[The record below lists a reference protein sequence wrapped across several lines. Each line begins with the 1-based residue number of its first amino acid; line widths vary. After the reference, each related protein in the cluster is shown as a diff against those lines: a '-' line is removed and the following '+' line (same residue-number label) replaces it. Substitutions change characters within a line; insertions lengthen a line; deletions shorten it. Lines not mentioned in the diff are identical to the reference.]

1 VNYFLKG
8 AGGMAR
14 KKKHEGVRNSGDG
27 WIEKEVERKRR
38 EKEALAMVFGE
49 AQESRQKDLDTL
61 KELMKKEEQ
70 PPEEKG
76 GPLYTPL
83 SRDLDTQVE
92 KKKAISKVFS
102 NEQEAREKQR
112 QALKS
117 WILGGEEKK

>member
-1 VNYFLKG
+1 
-8 AGGMAR
+8 MSR
-14 KKKHEGVRNSGDG
+14 KKKQEDRKNSQDG
-27 WIEKEVERKRR
+27 WIEREVERKRR
-38 EKEALAMVFGE
+38 EKEALSMVFGE
-49 AQESRQKDLDTL
+49 AQESRQRDQDTL

-83 SRDLDTQVE
+83 SKDLDTQVE

-102 NEQEAREKQR
+102 TEQEAREKQR

-117 WILGGEEKK
+117 WILGGGDEKK